1 MYSLGKLLS
10 VVGTQGARGMTI
22 ALCFGVLFPV
32 VCPGLGG
39 ALRPALPLLIAIFLI
54 NAFARLDLSH
64 AKEVLAQPLRLLSA
78 TCWSMAFIPVLFWA
92 ILNTIGRDALDPGL
106 VLALSL
112 QAGAAPIMSTPAVAL
127 VLGMD
132 VTFPVLVLLAT
143 MFIQPITAPFLASWV
158 AGTAVPIDGFL
169 LGRNLFF
176 MIGGSALAAVGLR
189 LWLGQ
194 ARIEAYRDEFA
205 GVNLLAFALFGLV
218 MFDGVV
224 MRTFSEPFLLLGL
237 SALACIVSLGSLVIS
252 MVVLRAAGADEAFIT
267 GFATGHRN
275 VGTMAAAQ
283 YGSSLPE
290 ITWLYFALAQ
300 LPIYLTPQIIGA
312 FVAAKHRR
320 KKHEFR

>member
-1 MYSLGKLLS
+1 MFGLRKLLAI
-10 VVGTQGARGMTI
+10 VGTQGARGMSI
-22 ALCFGVLFPV
+22 ALCFGVFFPV
-32 VCPGLGG
+32 ICPGSGE
-39 ALRPALPLLIAIFLI
+39 ALRPALPVLIAIFLI
-54 NAFARLDLSH
+54 NAFARLDLSN
-64 AKEVLAQPLRLLSA
+64 ARRVLSRPLPLLSA
-78 TCWSMAFIPVLFWA
+78 TCWSMFVIPVLFWA
-92 ILNTIGRDALDPGL
+92 IFNAIGRNALDPGL

-143 MFIQPITAPFLASWV
+143 MFIQPITAPFLATWV
-158 AGTAVPIDGFL
+158 AGAAVPINGFL

-176 MIGGSALAAVGLR
+176 MIGGSALAAFGLR

-194 ARIEAYRDEFA
+194 MRIEAYRDEF
-205 GVNLLAFALFGLV
+205 GGINLLAFALFGLV

-224 MRTFSEPFLLLGL
+224 VRTFSEPLLLFGL
-237 SALACIVSLGSLVIS
+237 SALACVISLGSLVIS
-252 MVVLRAAGADEAFIT
+252 MIVLRAAGEDEAFVT

-300 LPIYLTPQIIGA
+300 LPIYLTPQLIGA
-312 FVAAKHRR
+312 FVAARRR
-320 KKHEFR
+320 KKEA